1 MKKSFSN
8 NLGLLL
14 SARENFLNN
23 FENRLFPMKKLHRM
37 PILQP
42 KPEVVAEP
50 NTRNLNQ
57 N

>member
-42 KPEVVAEP
+42 KPEVVTEP
-50 NTRNLNQ
+50 NTRNLN
-57 N
+57 